1 MSTMTF
7 NTLRAYTALEP
18 RLGAESADALVSA
31 IDDAFTELSSRH
43 NGTLLLKKSKIREEL
58 RIEMKDELA
67 TKADM
72 AKLQAD
78 MASLRGEIQA
88 DLAKLQGYVDARFEQ
103 VNTRFERLDKKL
115 GRYTTMLSSSTKS
128 HSASYVV
135 PSKGKVVVCM
145 SCLLLKKSGL
155 GHGGQRQFEA

>member
-7 NTLRAYTALEP
+7 NTLRAYKALEP

-43 NGTLLLKKSKIREEL
+43 NGTLLLKKSEIREEL
-58 RIEMKDELA
+58 RIEMRDELA

-88 DLAKLQGYVDARFEQ
+88 DMASLRGEMQSEMAALRGEM
-103 VNTRFERLDKKL
+103 NTRFERLDKKFTL
-115 GRYTTMLSSSTKS
+115 MF
-128 HSASYVV
+128 
-135 PSKGKVVVCM
+135 
-145 SCLLLKKSGL
+145 SGL
-155 GHGGQRQFEA
+155 AFLILFSNQSSLELILKIVGILK

>member
-7 NTLRAYTALEP
+7 NTLRAYKALEP

-103 VNTRFERLDKKL
+103 VNTRFERLDKKFTL
-115 GRYTTMLSSSTKS
+115 MF
-128 HSASYVV
+128 
-135 PSKGKVVVCM
+135 
-145 SCLLLKKSGL
+145 SGL
-155 GHGGQRQFEA
+155 AFLILFSNQSSLELILKIVGILK

>member
-7 NTLRAYTALEP
+7 NTLRAYKALEP

-43 NGTLLLKKSKIREEL
+43 NGMLLLKKSEIREEL

-78 MASLRGEIQA
+78 MASLRGEMQSEMA
-88 DLAKLQGYVDARFEQ
+88 TLRGEMQSEMAALRGEM
-103 VNTRFERLDKKL
+103 NTRFERLDKKFTL
-115 GRYTTMLSSSTKS
+115 MF
-128 HSASYVV
+128 
-135 PSKGKVVVCM
+135 
-145 SCLLLKKSGL
+145 SGL
-155 GHGGQRQFEA
+155 AFLILFSSQSSLELILKIVGILK

>member
-7 NTLRAYTALEP
+7 NTLRAYKALEP

-88 DLAKLQGYVDARFEQ
+88 DTASLRGEIQADLAKLQGYVDARFEQ
-103 VNTRFERLDKKL
+103 VNTRFERLDKKFTL
-115 GRYTTMLSSSTKS
+115 MF
-128 HSASYVV
+128 
-135 PSKGKVVVCM
+135 
-145 SCLLLKKSGL
+145 SGL
-155 GHGGQRQFEA
+155 AFLILFSNQSSLELILKIVGILK

>member
-7 NTLRAYTALEP
+7 NTLRAYKALEP

-43 NGTLLLKKSKIREEL
+43 NGTLLLKKSEIREEL

-88 DLAKLQGYVDARFEQ
+88 DLAKLQGYVD
-103 VNTRFERLDKKL
+103 TRFERMDKKL
-115 GRYTTMLSSSTKS
+115 WAIMGLVLFANQGTIDF
-128 HSASYVV
+128 
-135 PSKGKVVVCM
+135 
-145 SCLLLKKSGL
+145 LLKLAGFVK
-155 GHGGQRQFEA
+155 

>member
-7 NTLRAYTALEP
+7 NTLRAYKALEP

-43 NGTLLLKKSKIREEL
+43 NGTLLLKKSEIREEL

-103 VNTRFERLDKKL
+103 VNTRFERLDKKFTL
-115 GRYTTMLSSSTKS
+115 MF
-128 HSASYVV
+128 
-135 PSKGKVVVCM
+135 
-145 SCLLLKKSGL
+145 SGL
-155 GHGGQRQFEA
+155 AFLILFSNQSSLELILKIVGILK

>member
-7 NTLRAYTALEP
+7 NTLRAYKALEP

-103 VNTRFERLDKKL
+103 VNTRFERLDKKFTL
-115 GRYTTMLSSSTKS
+115 MFGVLVFLIIFLNQN
-128 HSASYVV
+128 A
-135 PSKGKVVVCM
+135 
-145 SCLLLKKSGL
+145 LEFILKIVGILK
-155 GHGGQRQFEA
+155 

>member
-7 NTLRAYTALEP
+7 NTLRAYKALEP

-72 AKLQAD
+72 A
-78 MASLRGEIQA
+78 SLRGEMQSEMA
-88 DLAKLQGYVDARFEQ
+88 ALRGEM
-103 VNTRFERLDKKL
+103 NTRFERLDKKL

>member
-7 NTLRAYTALEP
+7 NTLRAYKALEP

-43 NGTLLLKKSKIREEL
+43 NGMLLLKKSEIREEL
-58 RIEMKDELA
+58 RIEMRDELA

-78 MASLRGEIQA
+78 MASLRGEMQSEMA
-88 DLAKLQGYVDARFEQ
+88 ALRGEM
-103 VNTRFERLDKKL
+103 NTRFERLDKKFTL
-115 GRYTTMLSSSTKS
+115 MF
-128 HSASYVV
+128 
-135 PSKGKVVVCM
+135 
-145 SCLLLKKSGL
+145 SGL
-155 GHGGQRQFEA
+155 AFLILFSNQSSLELILKIVGILK

>member
-7 NTLRAYTALEP
+7 NTLRAYKALEP

-103 VNTRFERLDKKL
+103 VNTRFERLDKKFTL
-115 GRYTTMLSSSTKS
+115 MF
-128 HSASYVV
+128 
-135 PSKGKVVVCM
+135 
-145 SCLLLKKSGL
+145 SGL
-155 GHGGQRQFEA
+155 AFLILFSSQSSLELILKIVGILK

>member
-7 NTLRAYTALEP
+7 NTLRAYKALEP

-78 MASLRGEIQA
+78 MASLRGEMQSEMA
-88 DLAKLQGYVDARFEQ
+88 TLRGEMQSEMAALRGDM
-103 VNTRFERLDKKL
+103 NTRFERLDKKFTL
-115 GRYTTMLSSSTKS
+115 MF
-128 HSASYVV
+128 
-135 PSKGKVVVCM
+135 
-145 SCLLLKKSGL
+145 SGL
-155 GHGGQRQFEA
+155 AFLILFSNQSSLELILKIVGILK

>member
-7 NTLRAYTALEP
+7 NTLRAYKALEP

-88 DLAKLQGYVDARFEQ
+88 DLAKLQGYVD
-103 VNTRFERLDKKL
+103 TRFERLDKKFTL
-115 GRYTTMLSSSTKS
+115 MFGVLVFLIIFLNQN
-128 HSASYVV
+128 ALEFIL
-135 PSKGKVVVCM
+135 KVVGI
-145 SCLLLKKSGL
+145 LK
-155 GHGGQRQFEA
+155 

>member
-7 NTLRAYTALEP
+7 NTLRAYKALEP

-43 NGTLLLKKSKIREEL
+43 NGTLLLKKSEIREEL
-58 RIEMKDELA
+58 RIEMRDELA

-88 DLAKLQGYVDARFEQ
+88 DLAKLQGYVD
-103 VNTRFERLDKKL
+103 TRFERLDKKFTL
-115 GRYTTMLSSSTKS
+115 MF
-128 HSASYVV
+128 
-135 PSKGKVVVCM
+135 
-145 SCLLLKKSGL
+145 SGL
-155 GHGGQRQFEA
+155 AFLILFSNQSSLELILKIVGILK

>member
-7 NTLRAYTALEP
+7 NTLRAYKALEP

-43 NGTLLLKKSKIREEL
+43 NGTLLLKKSEIREEL

-78 MASLRGEIQA
+78 MASLRGEMQA
-88 DLAKLQGYVDARFEQ
+88 DMASLRGEM
-103 VNTRFERLDKKL
+103 NTRFERLDKKFTL
-115 GRYTTMLSSSTKS
+115 MFGVLVFLIIFLNQN
-128 HSASYVV
+128 ALEFIL
-135 PSKGKVVVCM
+135 KVVGI
-145 SCLLLKKSGL
+145 LK
-155 GHGGQRQFEA
+155 

>member
-7 NTLRAYTALEP
+7 NTLRAYKALEP

-31 IDDAFTELSSRH
+31 IDDAFAELSSRH
-43 NGTLLLKKSKIREEL
+43 NGTLLLKKSEIREEL

-88 DLAKLQGYVDARFEQ
+88 DMASLRGEIQADLAKLQGYVD
-103 VNTRFERLDKKL
+103 TRFERMDKKL
-115 GRYTTMLSSSTKS
+115 WAIMGLVLFANQGTIDF
-128 HSASYVV
+128 
-135 PSKGKVVVCM
+135 
-145 SCLLLKKSGL
+145 LLKLAGFVK
-155 GHGGQRQFEA
+155 

>member
-7 NTLRAYTALEP
+7 NTLRAYKALEP

-103 VNTRFERLDKKL
+103 VNTRFERLDKKFTL
-115 GRYTTMLSSSTKS
+115 MFGVLVFLIIFLNQN
-128 HSASYVV
+128 ALEFIL
-135 PSKGKVVVCM
+135 KVVGI
-145 SCLLLKKSGL
+145 LK
-155 GHGGQRQFEA
+155 

>member
-1 MSTMTF
+1 MSTM
-7 NTLRAYTALEP
+7 NLPLEIYQRLER
-18 RLGAESADALVSA
+18 RLGAEDAMAVTKSIEDALTHLEERSKEVSLQRKL
-31 IDDAFTELSSRH
+31 EV
-43 NGTLLLKKSKIREEL
+43 REEL
-58 RIEMKDELA
+58 RIEMRDELA

-72 AKLQAD
+72 
-78 MASLRGEIQA
+78 
-88 DLAKLQGYVDARFEQ
+88 AKLQGYVDARFEQ

>member
-7 NTLRAYTALEP
+7 NTLRAYKALEP

-43 NGTLLLKKSKIREEL
+43 NGTLLLKKSEIREEL

-103 VNTRFERLDKKL
+103 VNTRFERLDKKFTL
-115 GRYTTMLSSSTKS
+115 MFGVLVFLIIFLNQN
-128 HSASYVV
+128 ALEFIL
-135 PSKGKVVVCM
+135 KVVGI
-145 SCLLLKKSGL
+145 LK
-155 GHGGQRQFEA
+155 